1 MVRDTDSVIAAYDV
15 RRIAMERF
23 GLKVDSRDDTLY
35 RIVKLAGLFVNATAT
50 AFTIPVR
57 SGTAILAGHGIDF
70 LQSSTGSPGCA
81 AVMQSCQPTVL
92 AHLTAEFS
100 KKSPALAKLD
110 IRSYIGLP
118 AFNGDRQLIGVLS
131 LFFDHEIDAPDTDT
145 LSTLNEYVRLVEEY
159 LKLRSLSIRD
169 PLTQLFNRRY
179 LDEQSSLE
187 WRRAMRLHIPLSFAL
202 IDIDWFKSFND
213 TLGHK
218 AGDRILI
225 CLARSLEESFK
236 RAGDSICRYGG
247 EEFALIL
254 PMTTRKQAIT
264 LVDEFRL
271 KMYQQNIE
279 NPGRNREP
287 LTISA
292 GVETINTTKELENN
306 SIEACFLHADT
317 ALYKSKADGRN
328 RTTHYADID
337 EHSRQNGIS
346 AHQNGHDRRKMR

>member
-1 MVRDTDSVIAAYDV
+1 MVRDFGSVSEAYDV

-35 RIVKLAGLFVNATAT
+35 RLVKLAGLFINATAT

-57 SGTAILAGHGIDF
+57 SGTAILAGYGIDF
-70 LQSSTGSPGCA
+70 HQSCTGSPGCS
-81 AVMQSCQPTVL
+81 AVIKNSQPVVL
-92 AHLTAEFS
+92 SHLTAEFNME
-100 KKSPALAKLD
+100 SPALAKLAV
-110 IRSYIGLP
+110 RSYLGLP
-118 AFNGDRQLIGVLS
+118 AFNRDKQLIGVLS
-131 LFFDHEIDAPDTDT
+131 LFFDRESEIPDRETLDT
-145 LSTLNEYVRLVEEY
+145 LNDYVRLIEEY
-159 LKLRSLSIRD
+159 LTLRTLSIRD

-187 WRRAMRLHIPLSFAL
+187 WRRAMRLHVPLSFAL

-254 PMTTRKQAIT
+254 PMTTKEQSIS
-264 LVDEFRL
+264 LVDEFRV
-271 KMYQQNIE
+271 KMYRQNIP
-279 NPGRNREP
+279 NPGRNNEP
-287 LTISA
+287 LSISA
-292 GVETINTTKELENN
+292 GIETINTPEELENN
-306 SIEACFLHADT
+306 SIEECFIHTDS
-317 ALYKSKADGRN
+317 ALYKSKAGGRN

-337 EHSRQNGIS
+337 EHSRQNGKT
-346 AHQNGHDRRKMR
+346 AHLNGHERRRMR